1 MQPMNHPAY
10 HATITP
16 DKIAYQML
24 DSGEK
29 LSFAELDAASNQAA
43 HALRKLGVQVG
54 AHIALLL
61 ENRLDLIVLAWAAQ
75 RSGIIYTP
83 ISRYLTAAEAAFI
96 VEDCGAKVFI
106 TSAKLG
112 DVATEMHQHIK
123 PDIDLQMLDSAV
135 SGYSLWQDSLQD
147 MPTHPVAD
155 ECAGAS
161 MLYSSGTTGRPKGIL
176 REYPK
181 TGIDALSP
189 VVLPVCEKMAGMGTS
204 SVYLSPAP
212 LYHSAPLA
220 TAMIAG
226 GLGCTTLVMP
236 RFNEQAF
243 LAAVEQFKVTHTQV
257 VPTMFVRLLKLPK
270 AERESYD
277 TSSLEGAIHVAA
289 PCPVKIKQQMIDWW
303 GPILIEFYAGTE
315 GNGVTASNTQQW
327 IDHPGSVGRAL
338 IGDIYILDD
347 DGNKL
352 PAGEIGDVFFNAGQR
367 FAYHGDPE
375 KTAKAFTPEGW
386 STLGDIGWLDEDGF
400 LYLTD
405 RRAYTIISG
414 GVNVYPQET
423 EDLMISHPAV
433 ADVAVFGVADD
444 EFGEIVQAVVQPLD
458 WQQAG
463 AALEK
468 TLRDYC
474 REHLSAIKT
483 PKVIDFKQALP
494 RTPTGKLMKRLL
506 KDEYNAAAKKAKA

>member
-16 DKIAYQML
+16 DKIAYKML
-24 DSGEK
+24 DSGDS

-43 HALRKLGVQVG
+43 HALRQLGVQVG
-54 AHIALLL
+54 EHIALLL
-61 ENRLDLIVLAWAAQ
+61 ENRLELMVLAWAAQ
-75 RSGIIYTP
+75 RSGVIYTP

-106 TSAKLG
+106 TSAKLSE
-112 DVATEMHQHIK
+112 VAAEINQQLSGHINR
-123 PDIDLQMLDSAV
+123 QMLDSAID
-135 SGYSLWQDSLQD
+135 GYNLWNNNLEG
-147 MPTHPVAD
+147 MPQTPVDD

-176 REYPK
+176 RAYPK
-181 TGIDALSP
+181 TGIDSLSP
-189 VVLPVCEKMAGMGTS
+189 VVLPVCEKMAGMGPD

-220 TAMIAG
+220 TAMIAA

-236 RFNEQAF
+236 RFNETDFLQA
-243 LAAVEQFKVTHTQV
+243 VQKHQVTHTQV

-270 AERESYD
+270 AERESYNT
-277 TSSLEGAIHVAA
+277 TSLRGAIHVAA
-289 PCPVKIKQQMIDWW
+289 PCPVKIKQQMIEWW

-327 IDHPGSVGRAL
+327 IDHPGSVGKAL

-347 DGNKL
+347 EGKPL
-352 PAGEIGDVFFNAGQR
+352 PAGEIGDVYFNAGQR

-375 KTAKAFTPEGW
+375 KTEKAFTPEGW
-386 STLGDIGWLDEDGF
+386 STLGDIGWLDDDGF

-423 EDLMISHPAV
+423 EDLLVAHPAV

-463 AALEK
+463 PELEA
-468 TLRDYC
+468 TLRSYC

-483 PKVIDFKQALP
+483 PKLFDFKKELP
-494 RTPTGKLMKRLL
+494 RTPTGKLLKRIL
-506 KDEYNAAAKKAKA
+506 KDEYNTAKS